1 MKSLLILLTAVMAV
15 SANTASVTSNTK
27 QVKDLVDKA
36 SLYLEEARDLGYKL
50 IAYYE
55 RDNSATLDHLWAAKN
70 ALDNLNEASNA
81 IKKFNANLSIRGTDS
96 PVTPV
101 TQVTKVTQVTPV
113 TKAK

>member
-1 MKSLLILLTAVMAV
+1 MKSLLILLTAVMVVTAD
-15 SANTASVTSNTK
+15 TASVTSGTK

-50 IAYYE
+50 IAYYK
-55 RDNSATLDHLWAAKN
+55 RDNCTTPDHLRAAKN
-70 ALDNLNEASNA
+70 ARDDLDEAVNA

-101 TQVTKVTQVTPV
+101 TQVTKVT
-113 TKAK
+113 KAK